1 MIRLLNFHFKSNSI
15 LLNWIYTVLF
25 ILIISVIDYLS
36 GPEILLSVFY
46 VVPVGFASWFLG
58 RKAGFRTAII
68 SEVVWLITDFALRNN
83 FEVDGILIWNAA
95 IRLFS
100 LLLASFLFSRLH
112 EAIKTEHELALVDG
126 LTGLTN
132 GRGFRE
138 RTNVEIERMV
148 RSGELFTMVYFD
160 LDNFKAVNDTFGH
173 QKGDE
178 LLRAVAD
185 IMVENLRKVDIP
197 ARLGGD
203 EFAILLTNTEADGAR
218 IIIGKIKQQLDE
230 LMKKNKW
237 PVTASFGALSFETVP
252 SSVNEMITLTD
263 QLMYTVKNS
272 GKNNIAFDVY
282 KKTHKAV
289 E

>member
-1 MIRLLNFHFKSNSI
+1 MIRLLNFHFKTNSI
-15 LLNWIYTVLF
+15 RLNWTYTILF
-25 ILIISVIDYLS
+25 ILIISVVDYLS

-46 VVPVGFASWFLG
+46 VVPVGFASWFIG
-58 RKAGFRTAII
+58 RKAGFRTALL
-68 SEVVWLITDFALRNN
+68 SEVVWLVTDFALRNN
-83 FEVDGILIWNAA
+83 MEVDGILIWNAV

-100 LLLASFLFSRLH
+100 LFLASFLFSRLH

-132 GRGFRE
+132 SRGFRE

-185 IMVENLRKVDIP
+185 IMTENLRKVDIP

-203 EFAILLTNTEADGAR
+203 EFAILLTNTQTDGAR

-230 LMKKNKW
+230 LMQKNKW
-237 PVTASFGALSFETVP
+237 PVSASFGAISFETVP

-282 KKTHKAV
+282 RKEK
-289 E
+289 ES

>member
-1 MIRLLNFHFKSNSI
+1 MIRLLNFHFKSNSNQ
-15 LLNWIYTVLF
+15 LNWVYTLLF
-25 ILIISVIDYLS
+25 ILIISVLDYLS

-46 VVPVGFASWFLG
+46 VVPVAFASWFIG
-58 RKAGFRTAII
+58 RKSGLLTVIL
-68 SEVVWLITDFALRNN
+68 SEVVWLVADFSLRNN
-83 FEVDGILIWNAA
+83 MAVDGILIWNAV

-100 LLLASFLFSRLH
+100 LLLASYLFSRLH
-112 EAIKTEHELALVDG
+112 EAIRREHELALVDG

-132 GRGFRE
+132 SRGFRE

-185 IMVENLRKVDIP
+185 ILLVNLRKVDIP

-203 EFAILLTNTEADGAR
+203 EFAILLTNTHAEGAR

-230 LMKKNKW
+230 LMQKNNW
-237 PVTASFGALSFETVP
+237 PVTASFGAISFETVP

-282 KKTHKAV
+282 RKK
-289 E
+289 

>member
-1 MIRLLNFHFKSNSI
+1 MIRSLNFHFKSNSI
-15 LLNWIYTVLF
+15 PLNWAYTLF
-25 ILIISVIDYLS
+25 FISVISILDYLS

-46 VVPVGFASWFLG
+46 VVPVAFAAWFIG
-58 RKAGFRTAII
+58 RKAGFRTAFL
-68 SEVVWLITDFALRNN
+68 SEVVWLITDLALRNN
-83 FEVDGILIWNAA
+83 MEVDGILVWNAA

-100 LLLASFLFSRLH
+100 LLLASYLFSRLH

-132 GRGFRE
+132 SRGFRE
-138 RTNVEIERMV
+138 RTNFEIERMV

-185 IMVENLRKVDIP
+185 IMTENLRKVDIP

-203 EFAILLTNTEADGAR
+203 EFAILLTNTQAEGAR
-218 IIIGKIKQQLDE
+218 IIISKIKQQLDE
-230 LMKKNKW
+230 LMQKNKW
-237 PVTASFGALSFETVP
+237 PVTASFGAISFETVP

-282 KKTHKAV
+282 RKEK

>member
-15 LLNWIYTVLF
+15 RLNWIYTLLF
-25 ILIISVIDYLS
+25 ILIISVLDYLS

-58 RKAGFRTAII
+58 RKAGFRTAVL

-83 FEVDGILIWNAA
+83 YEVDGILIWNAV

-100 LLLASFLFSRLH
+100 LLLASFLFSRLQ
-112 EAIKTEHELALVDG
+112 EAIKTEHELSLVDG

-185 IMVENLRKVDIP
+185 IMIENLRKVDIP

-203 EFAILLTNTEADGAR
+203 EFAILLTNTEAEGAR
-218 IIIGKIKQQLDE
+218 IIIGKIKQQLDD

-237 PVTASFGALSFETVP
+237 PVTASFGAISFETVP
-252 SSVNEMITLTD
+252 NSVNEMITLTD

-282 KKTHKAV
+282 NRKHEV
-289 E
+289 I

>member
-15 LLNWIYTVLF
+15 RLNWFYTILF
-25 ILIISVIDYLS
+25 ILIISVLDYLS

-58 RKAGFRTAII
+58 RKAGFRTAVL
-68 SEVVWLITDFALRNN
+68 SELVWLITDFALRNN
-83 FEVDGILIWNAA
+83 FEVDGILIWNAV

-100 LLLASFLFSRLH
+100 LLLASFLFSRLQ
-112 EAIKTEHELALVDG
+112 EAIKTEHELSLVDG

-185 IMVENLRKVDIP
+185 IMIENLRKVDIP

-203 EFAILLTNTEADGAR
+203 EFAILLTNTEAEGAR

-237 PVTASFGALSFETVP
+237 PVTASFGAISFETVP
-252 SSVNEMITLTD
+252 NSVNEMITLTD

-282 KKTHKAV
+282 NRKHEV
-289 E
+289 I